1 MTRKGKIARLPREIR
16 ELLNHRL
23 EDGEPGVTLVEWLN
37 SQRKVRSVL
46 KAEFGGNPINEQN
59 LTEWKQG
66 GFVEWQQHQDML
78 VQAREL
84 AANAGELDKACD
96 GSLADR
102 VSSML
107 AVRYAALLG
116 TLQSAT
122 GERVDDWKML
132 REVCSDLTAL
142 RKGDH
147 SAARVQIQ
155 RYKC

>member
-1 MTRKGKIARLPREIR
+1 MTRTGKIARLPREIR
-16 ELLNHRL
+16 EQLNRRL
-23 EDGEPGVTLVEWLN
+23 EDGATGVSLVEWLN

-46 KAEFGGNPINEQN
+46 KAEFGGNPISEQN
-59 LTEWKQG
+59 LSEWKQG
-66 GFVEWQQHQDML
+66 GFIEWQKHQEML
-78 VQAREL
+78 LQAREL
-84 AANAGELDKACD
+84 AANAVELDRACD

-116 TLQSAT
+116 TLQSTT
-122 GERVDDWKML
+122 GEHVEDWKML

-147 SAARVQIQ
+147 SAERVRLQ
-155 RYKC
+155 RWSL